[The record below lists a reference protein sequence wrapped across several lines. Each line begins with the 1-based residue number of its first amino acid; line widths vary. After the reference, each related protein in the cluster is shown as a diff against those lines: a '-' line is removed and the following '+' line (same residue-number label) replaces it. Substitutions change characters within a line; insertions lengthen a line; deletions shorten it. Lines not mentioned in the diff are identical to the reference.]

1 MERGSEAESEEEE
14 SQEGEDEDGDDDDDS
29 DSDKP
34 SGNGVDGEGTGGAD
48 EDAAMT
54 TPTSLRL
61 TINNPLFDPGLDVD
75 AIANIVNGWHSQHDQ
90 VVSQWIE
97 RQRRDKGEVQAME
110 KDFRRTLSW
119 LRQAGVEAGDQ
130 VLAAADLD
138 LGHLDGYLS
147 NLECANEDKSD
158 LKELESLLEELQGRD
173 GERINRA
180 RRSSKRSKADR
191 MAKSS

>member
-14 SQEGEDEDGDDDDDS
+14 GSQEDEDDDGDS
-29 DSDKP
+29 DSENP

-61 TINNPLFDPGLDVD
+61 TVNNPLFDPGLDVD
-75 AIANIVNGWHSQHDQ
+75 AIANIINGWHSQHDQ

-97 RQRRDKGEVQAME
+97 RQRRDKGEVRAME

-119 LRQAGVEAGDQ
+119 LQQAGVEAGDQ

-158 LKELESLLEELQGRD
+158 LKELETLLEQLQGRD
-173 GERINRA
+173 GERVNRE
-180 RRSSKRSKADR
+180 RRSSKRSKEGR